1 MTPLDAFREGVEL
14 SRLIERCQ
22 REELAETPAGR
33 AARKAARISAGVIA
47 ARRRQ
52 REARR
57 AA

>member
-22 REELAETPAGR
+22 REELA

-52 REARR
+52 RESRKEAS
-57 AA
+57 